1 MSLQATVTVN
11 PPSNGAGIYMASANF
26 TVDLEGVIDKRA
38 GDWGDAGS
46 VTWNIVFTPAAGLRT
61 RILSVAGDF
70 LMWTPLPIVGGS
82 SAGAL
87 FALASTGPGGSV
99 NGSLIADNTFLYVQ
113 VASDGQPSRAA
124 YDRDVHVGGLLEAD
138 NTLVVKVAV
147 FLNNTGT
154 ALHCEPTMTIQ
165 YQFA

>member
-1 MSLQATVTVN
+1 
-11 PPSNGAGIYMASANF
+11 
-26 TVDLEGVIDKRA
+26 
-38 GDWGDAGS
+38 
-46 VTWNIVFTPAAGLRT
+46 
-61 RILSVAGDF
+61 
-70 LMWTPLPIVGGS
+70 MWTPLPIVGGS